1 MADLYVKECEMAD
14 QMLRIQKALRSFESD
29 AYNLN
34 KLIER
39 IYVSEAVQSPD
50 VESGLVEKANMVADA
65 ISLLKDS
72 YASLEPTITGYLL
85 ELDQIDDI
93 LE

>member
-29 AYNLN
+29 AHNLN
-34 KLIER
+34 QLIQR
-39 IYVSEAVQSPD
+39 IHKSEAVQSPD
-50 VESGLVEKANMVADA
+50 VESGLKEKADIVATAINLLQDA
-65 ISLLKDS
+65 
-72 YASLEPTITGYLL
+72 YASLEPTITDYLL
-85 ELDQIDDI
+85 ELDQIDDL